1 MNTEGY
7 APNLD
12 DLVSLAAQHGYRI
25 NRQWLSKYA
34 RIGLLPPRP
43 KPRGL
48 GRGKGRGG
56 AYSPDTARQL
66 VALLQ
71 LLKMHGKNLSKIG
84 WVLWVN
90 GFDVHQR
97 YWRDPLI
104 DAASKWETAKQFLIA
119 SNNGDGLHS
128 EEMAEQI
135 YNKLRNSRPT
145 NPIFGNARRH
155 LGSEFKEFF
164 ELINSVIAG
173 AYVEVDATAHDA
185 REMEIST
192 NLLSK
197 GLSIPKS
204 FSDFPKGEIHFPID
218 VPQIDSQFTNFNE
231 LASIN
236 MSEFLAELD
245 NAEIISARNEIF
257 PILGAVVTIE
267 QFWQQQFGKSLGIKS
282 LVWSVQNIIGQATL
296 LLGWLAL
303 RQNPEV
309 VDNVNFL
316 VGIIQNLASET
327 MQKRQQSEGGSD
339 VPEIGE

>member
-1 MNTEGY
+1 M
-7 APNLD
+7 PKLD

-43 KPRGL
+43 APRGL

-119 SNNGDGLHS
+119 SNNGYGLHS

-135 YNKLRNSRPT
+135 YNKLQNSRPT

-173 AYVEVDATAHDA
+173 AYVEVDATTHDA

-197 GLSIPKS
+197 SLSIPKS

-218 VPQIDSQFTNFNE
+218 VPQIDNQFTNFNE

-245 NAEIISARNEIF
+245 DAEIITARNEIF
-257 PILGAVVTIE
+257 PIIGTVVNIE

-282 LVWSVQNIIGQATL
+282 LVWSVQNTIGQVTL

-303 RQNPEV
+303 RQDPEMV
-309 VDNVNFL
+309 ANANFL

-327 MQKRQQSEGGSD
+327 MQKKQQSEGDGD